1 MKALD
6 AIQKVEAK
14 LDFLLSSKD
23 LDTKTAAHLELKL
36 ELLLRLDE
44 AVDQFILVDHRKKTP
59 ATQMALRKRE
69 AGEDLGGSEICSPQI
84 GGNHPIFGR
93 QIAEPRWIGVWRLD
107 SLIKIHYK

>member
-1 MKALD
+1 MKTLD

-44 AVDQFILVDHRKKTP
+44 AVDQFILVDHRKN
-59 ATQMALRKRE
+59 ALQLKWLCNKE
-69 AGEDLGGSEICSPQI
+69 KLEKIWE
-84 GGNHPIFGR
+84 
-93 QIAEPRWIGVWRLD
+93 GV
-107 SLIKIHYK
+107 K